1 MKEFLSR
8 KGVTYQVKDV
18 TRDRQAMQELVEMG
32 YQAVPV
38 TVIGTERILGTE
50 LDRIEKALAG

>member
-8 KGVTYQVKDV
+8 KGIAFQTKDV
-18 TRDRQAMQELVEMG
+18 TRDASAMQELIEMG

-38 TVIGTERILGTE
+38 TVIGTERILGAE
-50 LDRIEKALAG
+50 LDRIEEALAA

>member
-1 MKEFLSR
+1 VKEFLSR

-18 TRDRQAMQELVEMG
+18 TRDRKAMQELVEMG

>member
-8 KGVTYQVKDV
+8 KGVAYQVKDV

-38 TVIGTERILGTE
+38 TVIGKERILGTE
-50 LDRIEKALAG
+50 LDRIEKALKA